1 MVKRV
6 KARLKR
12 VKVERVKGKK
22 GLKVERVKG

>member
-1 MVKRV
+1 MKKRA

-12 VKVERVKGKK
+12 VKVERVTGKK

>member
-12 VKVERVKGKK
+12 VKAERVTGKK